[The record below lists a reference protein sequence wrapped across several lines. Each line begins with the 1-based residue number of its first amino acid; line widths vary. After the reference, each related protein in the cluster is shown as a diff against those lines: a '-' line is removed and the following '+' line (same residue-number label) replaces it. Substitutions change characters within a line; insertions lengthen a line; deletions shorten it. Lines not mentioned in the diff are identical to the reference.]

1 VINKEG
7 GKMMVEHNTLSSYLE
22 ELYGEK
28 EALENVDI
36 DALVE
41 EKLTDMRARVKAE
54 VLTVVET
61 SKHDVDI
68 RIETLT
74 NAIGIVSRRV
84 EVEDEDAVCEIIN
97 DETN

>member
-1 VINKEG
+1 
-7 GKMMVEHNTLSSYLE
+7 MMVEHNTLSSYLE

-41 EKLTDMRARVKAE
+41 ERIATMRARVKSE
-54 VLTVVET
+54 VIATVET

-84 EVEDEDAVCEIIN
+84 EVEDDEDAVCEIIS

>member
-1 VINKEG
+1 
-7 GKMMVEHNTLSSYLE
+7 MMFEHNTLSSYLE

-28 EALENVDI
+28 EALENVNI

-41 EKLTDMRARVKAE
+41 EKIADMRARVRAE
-54 VLTVVET
+54 VMTAVES
-61 SKHDVDI
+61 SKHDVEI

-84 EVEDEDAVCEIIN
+84 EVEVEDEDAVCEIID

>member
-1 VINKEG
+1 
-7 GKMMVEHNTLSSYLE
+7 MMVEHNTLSSYLE

-28 EALENVDI
+28 EALENVNI

-41 EKLTDMRARVKAE
+41 EKIATMRARIRAE
-54 VLTVVET
+54 VVTTVEE

-84 EVEDEDAVCEIIN
+84 EVEDDEDAVCEIIS

>member
-1 VINKEG
+1 
-7 GKMMVEHNTLSSYLE
+7 MMVEHNTLSSYLE

-28 EALENVDI
+28 EALENVNI

-41 EKLTDMRARVKAE
+41 EKIATMRARVRAE
-54 VLTVVET
+54 VVTTVEE

-84 EVEDEDAVCEIIN
+84 EVEDDEDAVCEIIS